1 MDISPAFSGQ
11 GMAWQLFPSLSAK
24 KKKLDD
30 YLKVKINK
38 NIKYCQKMEQYSI
51 LSACIDVYYDI
62 SSAVIC
68 PKGKISKQTWW
79 PLKPKKYKS
88 QERDI

>member
-1 MDISPAFSGQ
+1 MGKNGFYNNGY
-11 GMAWQLFPSLSAK
+11 FPSIFRSRDGVTIVSFIFSEE
-24 KKKLDD
+24 KKLDD
-30 YLKVKINK
+30 YFNVKNNK

-68 PKGKISKQTWW
+68 PKGKISKQT
-79 PLKPKKYKS
+79 
-88 QERDI
+88 